1 MQGWAFLKKCSHSFV
16 AFFKKAIIF
25 PATAGY
31 GYTQP
36 SQVTQNGSYDYAKV
50 VNLVPYGRLR
60 YNPFFWT
67 AFCTVLERFHT
78 NPVL

>member
-1 MQGWAFLKKCSHSFV
+1 MYQTALHTRQGWAFFKKCSHSFV

-36 SQVTQNGSYDYAKV
+36 SQVTQNGSYDYAT
-50 VNLVPYGRLR
+50 LQ
-60 YNPFFWT
+60 
-67 AFCTVLERFHT
+67 
-78 NPVL
+78 PVFLDGYLYCIGAVSH